1 MRKVSSKLCLVSG
14 GHATKGAKSLQC
26 NAVVTAY
33 IYWLPERENV
43 YYFQCLLGTW
53 CWHFLNGKLDLKT
66 CASHYSGCDLSLN
79 DGSLSAQSI
88 IC

>member
-1 MRKVSSKLCLVSG
+1 MTRRESVRKVSSKLCHVSG

-53 CWHFLNGKLDLKT
+53 CWHFLNGKLVLHIT
-66 CASHYSGCDLSLN
+66 QAVISL
-79 DGSLSAQSI
+79 
-88 IC
+88 